1 MKARIY
7 SPAKNPLQS
16 GRGKLSVWLLEF
28 APSSARAIDPLMG
41 WTSNADTV
49 SQLRMK
55 FPSKD
60 AAIKY
65 ANENNIEFTIQ
76 EAKEQK
82 RVIRNYSD
90 NFAMTRK
97 EPWSH

>member
-16 GRGKLSVWLLEF
+16 GRGKLNVWLLEF
-28 APSSARAIDPLMG
+28 APSAARAPDPLMG
-41 WTSNADTV
+41 WTSNSDMN

-55 FPSKD
+55 FHSKE
-60 AAIKY
+60 AALKY
-65 ANENNIEFTIQ
+65 ATENNIEVTVQ
-76 EAKEQK
+76 EPKVQK

>member
-16 GRGKLSVWLLEF
+16 GRGKIGVWLLEF
-28 APSSARAIDPLMG
+28 APSSARARDPLMG
-41 WTSNADTV
+41 WTSNADTS

-55 FPSKD
+55 FATKD

-65 ANENNIEFTIQ
+65 ADENKIEYVVQ
-76 EAKEQK
+76 EPKEQK
-82 RVIRNYSD
+82 RIIRNYSD
-90 NFAMTRK
+90 NFAMNKK